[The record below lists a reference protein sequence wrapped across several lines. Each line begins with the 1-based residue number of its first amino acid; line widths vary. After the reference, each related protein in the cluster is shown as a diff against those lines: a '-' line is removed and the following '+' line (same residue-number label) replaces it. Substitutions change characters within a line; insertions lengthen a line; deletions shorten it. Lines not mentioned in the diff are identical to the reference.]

1 MDSIKIKKIKS
12 RLNPAITMVFR
23 LIFILAF
30 CYVLLYPLIFIVV
43 GMLKSPS
50 DFSDPTVNWVPKT
63 FTLINLERAFEALNF
78 TDALKNTFLYEMIAA
93 FIEICS
99 CAVAAYGLSRF
110 DFPYKK
116 ILIVGMFLTILIP
129 IQMTI
134 IPTLINYKSLDL
146 FGILGL
152 VYKLTGT
159 DLRVNILDTGF
170 SFWLPSLFA
179 VGLRGGLFIFIYMQ
193 FFKGLPKE
201 LEEAAWIDGASPIKT
216 FISVIIPSSGVVIMT
231 VSLFAFVWHWNDN
244 YLALMYTSGN
254 RTLSVMMS
262 RIFAQ
267 LSIQGFHDSSSE
279 ATGAALAAC
288 FLMIVIPLI
297 VYMIVQRWF
306 VQSIDR
312 VGIVG

>member
-1 MDSIKIKKIKS
+1 MIKIKLKKFKS
-12 RLNPAITMVFR
+12 HLNPIITSVFR
-23 LIFILAF
+23 TIFILAF
-30 CYVLLYPLIFIVV
+30 CYVLLYPLIFIAV
-43 GMLKSPS
+43 GMFKAPS
-50 DFSDPTVNWVPKT
+50 NFSDPTVNWVPKE

-78 TDALKNTFLYEMIAA
+78 KESLKNTFFYEMIAA
-93 FIEICS
+93 FIEVCS
-99 CAVAAYGLSRF
+99 CAVAAYGLARF
-110 DFPYKK
+110 EFPYKK
-116 ILIVGMFLTILIP
+116 VLILFMFLTILIP

-134 IPTLINYKSLDL
+134 IPTLINYKSLDVL
-146 FGILGL
+146 GILSL
-152 VYKLTGT
+152 FYKLTGA

-170 SFWLPSLFA
+170 AFWIPSLFA

-216 FISVIIPSSGVVIMT
+216 FIRVIIPSSGVVIMT

-254 RTLSVMMS
+254 RTLSVMIS
-262 RIFAQ
+262 RVFAQ
-267 LSIQGFHDSSSE
+267 LSIQGFHEASSE

-288 FLMIVIPLI
+288 FLIIIIPLI